1 MKNNS
6 NFFWKPGI
14 VKKSLDKKTQIT
26 DEGRKNVIAD
36 EIDTMNAK
44 RINIEETFIEKV
56 YL

>member
-1 MKNNS
+1 
-6 NFFWKPGI
+6 
-14 VKKSLDKKTQIT
+14 LDKKTQIT

-36 EIDTMNAK
+36 GIDTMNAK